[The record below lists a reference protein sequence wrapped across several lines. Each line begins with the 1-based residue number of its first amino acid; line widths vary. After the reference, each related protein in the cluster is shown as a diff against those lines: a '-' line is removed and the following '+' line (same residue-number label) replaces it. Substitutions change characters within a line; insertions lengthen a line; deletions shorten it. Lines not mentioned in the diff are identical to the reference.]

1 LHIRTFAYQHIC
13 ALYYLCGMAGIYL
26 HIPFCKQ
33 ACHYCDFHFSTSL
46 KYKDELLQALVKE
59 IQLQKN
65 YLQGQ
70 TISTI
75 YFGGGTPSILEASD
89 INLLLDTIT
98 GLHTVTTDAEITL
111 EANPDDLDKLKLQA
125 LRQTP
130 VNRFSIGIQS
140 FFDDDLQWM
149 NRVHRA
155 NEAEASVKRA
165 QDSGFENITVDLIY
179 GYPLLTDQK
188 WKHNLDKVF
197 ELAVPHVS
205 AYSMTVEP
213 QTALASFIRNKK
225 QPAMNEQQSAA
236 QFLMLMDAMQIQG
249 FEHYEISNFC
259 RPGHY
264 SRHNSNYWRGVPYLG
279 IGPSAHSYN
288 GDIRQWNI
296 ANNAKYMQSIGDN
309 TLPAEIEEL
318 TESNRLNEYI
328 MTSLRTVWG
337 LDLDYLNAIA
347 GGTAAILAKEAVS
360 FLEREWITQ
369 KDNKI
374 YLTQT
379 GKLYADHIAAEL
391 FF

>member
-1 LHIRTFAYQHIC
+1 
-13 ALYYLCGMAGIYL
+13 MAGIYL

-59 IQLQKN
+59 IQLQKD
-65 YLQGQ
+65 YFKGEA
-70 TISTI
+70 IETI
-75 YFGGGTPSILEASD
+75 YFGGGTPSLLEAGE

-98 GLHTVTTDAEITL
+98 GLHSVTANAEITL
-111 EANPDDLDKLKLQA
+111 EANPDDLDKAKLQA

-155 NEAEASVKRA
+155 GEAEASVKRA
-165 QDSGFENITVDLIY
+165 QDNGFENITADLIY
-179 GYPLLTDQK
+179 GYPLLTEQK
-188 WKHNLDKVF
+188 WKHNLNKIF
-197 ELAVPHVS
+197 ELNIPHVS

-213 QTALASFIRNKK
+213 KTPLAAFINKKK
-225 QPAMNEQQSAA
+225 QPAMNDQQSAE
-236 QFLMLMDAMQIQG
+236 QFNLLMEAMQTHD

-259 RPGHY
+259 KPGHY
-264 SRHNSNYWRGVPYLG
+264 SKHNSNYWRGVKYLG

-288 GDIRQWNI
+288 GEIRQWNI
-296 ANNAKYMQSIGDN
+296 ANNAKYIQSIQTN
-309 TLPAEIEEL
+309 NLPAETELL
-318 TESNRLNEYI
+318 TETDHLNEYI
-328 MTSLRTVWG
+328 MTSLRTIWG
-337 LDLDYLNAIA
+337 LDMDKLNIIA
-347 GGTAAILAKEAVS
+347 AASSNVLLKAAQP
-360 FLEREWITQ
+360 FLEKEWITQ
-369 KDNKI
+369 KNNI
-374 YLTQT
+374 FYLTQT